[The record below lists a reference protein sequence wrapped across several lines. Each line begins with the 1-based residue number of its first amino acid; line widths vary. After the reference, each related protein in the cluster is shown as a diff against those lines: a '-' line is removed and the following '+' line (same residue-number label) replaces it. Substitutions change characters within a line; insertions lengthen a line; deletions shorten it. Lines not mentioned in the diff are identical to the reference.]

1 MNDLGIPEAF
11 SASTADLYRV
21 AVDPSGPWSN
31 AAGQACR
38 LISVNMLGEP
48 RWMVSPVSATATD
61 REAATH
67 YALEI
72 WQFSGM
78 PDRRRDDRRAG
89 PRRERAVATEHD
101 ERRDADRRAD
111 SRRTSE
117 RRGAER
123 RAEHRRGLEPRELE
137 TAANLGQRTDR
148 RAVHRRR
155 AELVK
160 AGATR

>member
-1 MNDLGIPEAF
+1 
-11 SASTADLYRV
+11 
-21 AVDPSGPWSN
+21 
-31 AAGQACR
+31 
-38 LISVNMLGEP
+38 
-48 RWMVSPVSATATD
+48 MVSPVSTTATD

-89 PRRERAVATEHD
+89 PRRERAVATEHG
-101 ERRDADRRAD
+101 
-111 SRRTSE
+111 E

>member
-11 SASTADLYRV
+11 SASIAGLYRV
-21 AVDPSGPWSN
+21 AVDPSGPCSN
-31 AAGQACR
+31 AAGQASR

-48 RWMVSPVSATATD
+48 RWMVSPVSATATE
-61 REAATH
+61 REAVTH

-78 PDRRRDDRRAG
+78 PDRC
-89 PRRERAVATEHD
+89 
-101 ERRDADRRAD
+101 
-111 SRRTSE
+111 
-117 RRGAER
+117 GAER

-137 TAANLGQRTDR
+137 TAANLGHRTDR
-148 RAVHRRR
+148 RAAHRRR